1 MISSAGKAALYR
13 GGGVAALTF
22 AGLELFDLVLDH
34 FRKEK
39 GLPPLPADESLTGAK
54 VGGTLTLSGLLVDS
68 KNSDVVAGV
77 GAGLALRS
85 ASSAWRAYNP
95 PTRKL
100 KAVTVTDTEAG
111 DDDEESEGTDLEE
124 GDTEAEAPADD
135 DTERPVATIHELP
148 DAPWNLKYGAI
159 ARIFQ
164 RMMNDDGKDARGRDL
179 PAARWHPEV
188 VQYARQ
194 ILDEYGIDGKD
205 PAKVIRAVWQHFREN
220 YTPRYSFDPKKGD
233 SDFFV
238 APHLFLRSF
247 GEGGYGKVGDC
258 DDAAAAISAVL
269 LALGIPSAMVMVQQP
284 GKGYYNHVFPAAL
297 LDANRYANLVPPD
310 PKYRVRMPSG
320 QEAVMVPM
328 EHTVPRPWMYH
339 PRFSR
344 RGIIFFDNNL

>member
-111 DDDEESEGTDLEE
+111 GDDEESEGTDLEE
-124 GDTEAEAPADD
+124 GDTEAEAPA
-135 DTERPVATIHELP
+135 
-148 DAPWNLKYGAI
+148 
-159 ARIFQ
+159 
-164 RMMNDDGKDARGRDL
+164 DDGKDARGRDL

-320 QEAVMVPM
+320 QDAVMVPM